1 VGVTIVRQDKI
12 GVLTIGQQGCK
23 RPHKTGFEG

>member
-12 GVLTIGQQGCK
+12 GVLAIGQQGCP
-23 RPHKTGFEG
+23 RP